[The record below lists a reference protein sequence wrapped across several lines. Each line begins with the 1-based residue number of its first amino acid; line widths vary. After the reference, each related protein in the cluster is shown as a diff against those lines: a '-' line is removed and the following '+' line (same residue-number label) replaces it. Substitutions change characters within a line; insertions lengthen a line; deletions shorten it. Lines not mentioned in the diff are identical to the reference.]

1 MVITT
6 QVVDGDGK
14 IYFFCFNYIEKN
26 LTTAA
31 PMTTPMPT
39 SPTPLPFDPDILL
52 TDVVYHTYVGAEAS
66 SQLAEI
72 LQMYAESSGM
82 LEKGEIVPNLT

>member
-1 MVITT
+1 MMT
-6 QVVDGDGK
+6 QIYIYIY
-14 IYFFCFNYIEKN
+14 IYFIYIEKN

-39 SPTPLPFDPDILL
+39 SPTPLPFDPDFLL
-52 TDVVYHTYVGAEAS
+52 TDVVYHTYVGAKAS

-72 LQMYAESSGM
+72 LQKYAESSGM
-82 LEKGEIVPNLT
+82 LEKGEIFPDLT